1 MNMSKCN
8 ELQKKCRNLS
18 FVDNL
23 QLTAS
28 ERDNRIA
35 MLENLYQEYG
45 VPKVLGCLAELWSFE
60 QAATLCSQFDDQSR
74 HLRKIKTIATSFYRA
89 YDGGTERVNAE
100 LMTLWV
106 KMGYRVILLTEEAEN
121 ALDFPYPKEVKREI
135 LPKYA
140 EFTKR
145 LEVLETICKEEQV
158 DVFVNHHW
166 NHPKAI
172 WECLLMKHL
181 QIPHVSYCHANFAW
195 SIGQGRDGLF
205 QAQALSFSDLVIA
218 ISATNA
224 RFYQMNGCNTY
235 LVQNPIPSDL
245 KMVTPANLKSKHV
258 LMVGRLSWEK
268 YPLEALEIFKFVH
281 EALPDV
287 IFDIVGSGDLEA
299 EAKAYV
305 TQNQL
310 QQCVI
315 FHGKKNAAEIAT
327 FYQQSACELFTSKM
341 EGYPMVVL
349 ETKAHGV
356 PLVMYDLPY
365 LSLLQPKKGVLTA
378 DAGDYRTMAD
388 HLIRLLKDD
397 SYRGQM
403 GKEARESFETLCSYD
418 LEETWKSIFGILSGD
433 NRGKPEQG
441 YYGAELLPEADRY
454 IMPTMLSQVI
464 KSYDALLSSSVNYKV
479 GKAVLTVPRVI
490 NNLLKRIR
498 NRN

>member
-1 MNMSKCN
+1 MEMTD
-8 ELQKKCRNLS
+8 KK
-18 FVDNL
+18 
-23 QLTAS
+23 
-28 ERDNRIA
+28 
-35 MLENLYQEYG
+35 MLAEDC
-45 VPKVLGCLAELWSFE
+45 KVLDSYFFGGKTDEAKVAINQKVDQLCERHGMANVYGCLADIWSYEKTF
-60 QAATLCSQFDDQSR
+60 QFGKLLSFNPSR
-74 HLRKIKTIATSFYRA
+74 RKIRTIVTSYYRA
-89 YDGGTERVNAE
+89 YDGGVERVNAE
-100 LMTLWV
+100 LMNLWIR
-106 KMGYRVILLTEEAEN
+106 MGYRVILLTEESEN
-121 ALDFPYPKEVKREI
+121 ALDYSYPENVKRI
-135 LPKYA
+135 IIPKYESFA
-140 EFTKR
+140 ER
-145 LEVLETICKEEQV
+145 LSTIQQICLDEQV
-158 DVFVNHHW
+158 DVFINHNW
-166 NHPKAI
+166 NNPRAI
-172 WECLLMKHL
+172 WECLFMRAL
-181 QIPHVSYCHANFAW
+181 QIPFVNYCHANFAW
-195 SIGQGRDGLF
+195 SIGQGRTGLY
-205 QAQALSFSDLVIA
+205 QAEAFGLCNLVVA

-245 KMVTPANLKSKHV
+245 KMVTPANLQSKHV

-268 YPLEALEIFKFVH
+268 YPIEALEIFKFVH

-403 GKEARESFETLCSYD
+403 GKEAREGFETLCSYD
-418 LEETWKSIFGILSGD
+418 LEGTWKSIFGILSDD
-433 NRGKPEQG
+433 NWGKPEQG

-490 NNLLKRIR
+490 NDLLKRIR